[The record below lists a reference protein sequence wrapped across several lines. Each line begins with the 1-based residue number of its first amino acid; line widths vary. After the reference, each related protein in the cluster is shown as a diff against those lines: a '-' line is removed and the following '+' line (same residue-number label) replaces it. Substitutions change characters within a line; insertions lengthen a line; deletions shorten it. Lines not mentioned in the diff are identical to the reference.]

1 MAAKLTREEMAW
13 SLYDVGNS
21 AYILLV
27 TAVIPLYVKSLGE
40 AAGYTAAQ
48 TTAHWGFVQS
58 AGTFLMALSA
68 PVLGAMADYQ
78 GQKKKFFRLFFL
90 VGVLSLLAMSFVE
103 GYGMLLALN
112 GLCALGYA
120 GANNFYDAFLVD
132 VTSPDRMDRISSVGY
147 ALGYVGSCI
156 PFVISIGIIFLHPF
170 GLSTAQGIRLALL
183 LTALWWFLFTLPMEK
198 RVQQR
203 YGLKDRPRRLVRRS
217 FRRVWN
223 TFRRILRDRRIG
235 LFLLAYFFYIDGVD
249 TIIKM
254 STSFGYDV
262 GIDDTQLVLAL
273 LVTQLVAFPAVLLF
287 ARLVGRFS
295 AKKIILFSIGV
306 YFGICVFGYFLRT
319 AWQFWV
325 LAIVVGMVQGT
336 VQALSRSYFGRL
348 VPRERN
354 NEYFGFY
361 NILGKYATILGPLLM
376 AVITGLT
383 GNSRYGVLSVALL
396 FAAGF
401 LVFRQVPD
409 VGAAGEE

>member
-1 MAAKLTREEMAW
+1 MTAKLTREEIAW
-13 SLYDVGNS
+13 SLYDVANS

-58 AGTFLMALSA
+58 AGTFVMALSA
-68 PVLGAMADYQ
+68 PVLGAMADYR
-78 GQKKKFFRLFFL
+78 GRKKKFFRLFFL
-90 VGVLSLLAMSFVE
+90 VGVLSLLAMSFV
-103 GYGMLLALN
+103 GQYGALLALN

-132 VTSPDRMDRISSVGY
+132 VTSPERMDYVSSVGY
-147 ALGYVGSCI
+147 AWGYVGSCI
-156 PFVISIGIIFLHPF
+156 PFVLSIGIIFLHPF
-170 GLSTAQGIRLALL
+170 GLTTAQGIRLALV
-183 LTALWWFLFTLPMEK
+183 LTAAWWFLFTLPMER
-198 RVQQR
+198 RVTQR
-203 YGLKDRPRRLVRRS
+203 YGLEEAPRQLVRQS
-217 FRRVWN
+217 FRRVAA
-223 TFRRILRDRRIG
+223 TFRRILGDRQIG

-295 AKKIILFSIGV
+295 SKKIILFSIAV
-306 YFGICVFGYFLRT
+306 YFGICIFGFFLST

-325 LAIVVGMVQGT
+325 LAILVGLVQGT
-336 VQALSRSYFGRL
+336 IQALSRSYFGRL
-348 VPRERN
+348 VPREKS

-376 AVITGLT
+376 AVITGLS
-383 GNSRYGVLSVALL
+383 GSSRYGVLSVAAL

-401 LVFRQVPD
+401 LVFRRVPD
-409 VGAAGEE
+409 VGTAREG